1 MRVFQMVT
9 AIAAMSLLN
18 AATVNPCRCK
28 ITCRSICV
36 EEHDIVWMKHG
47 HTWGNTDGQR
57 DRKSITKQ

>member
-1 MRVFQMVT
+1 MPVFQMVT
-9 AIAAMSLLN
+9 AIAAMSLLI

-28 ITCRSICV
+28 IRSICV
-36 EEHDIVWMKHG
+36 EEHVWMKHG